1 MGLIILTLYTMELYS
16 ILKIKPSFKGTVED
30 VSPQMTGWVQCALSC
45 CLTVQQLAR
54 VSAAP
59 SLTTHH
65 LTTALVTIDNSDQ
78 DPTPPPLSSQH
89 YKVSCQSHV
98 NWNQPRRKT
107 YIRTQPEIQTPKL
120 LLILHIMSSDES
132 LIVFYN
138 YYKGFIMI
146 LYYMF
151 LCESNM
157 IVRSFNGSSNIY

>member
-1 MGLIILTLYTMELYS
+1 MELYS

-30 VSPQMTGWVQCALSC
+30 PCVPRRRLEECRQRSVAVWQCSSSHVCPQLRHSPLTTSPL
-45 CLTVQQLAR
+45 LTV
-54 VSAAP
+54 
-59 SLTTHH
+59 
-65 LTTALVTIDNSDQ
+65 TIGNSDQ
-78 DPTPPPLSSQH
+78 DPTPPPLPSSQH
-89 YKVSCQSHV
+89 YKVSCQSHG

-157 IVRSFNGSSNIY
+157 IARSFNGSV

>member
-1 MGLIILTLYTMELYS
+1 MS
-16 ILKIKPSFKGTVED
+16 PAED
-30 VSPQMTGWVQCALSC
+30 WRSAGSAQLLSD
-45 CLTVQQLAR
+45 
-54 VSAAP
+54 SAAARTCVR
-59 SLTTHH
+59 SSVTHPATNH
-65 LTTALVTIDNSDQ
+65 HHSPPHHCLQWPLVTNSDQ
-78 DPTPPPLSSQH
+78 DPTPPPLPSSQH
-89 YKVSCQSHV
+89 YKVSCQSHG

-157 IVRSFNGSSNIY
+157 IARSFNGSV